1 MHCSSTCKF
10 TPKAVAAE
18 LPFGVKFT
26 RNIRVYHECERR
38 IESPSRGSPFVI
50 TSLAEAVLGHT
61 KFLIIYLRVD
71 KIFRETCFAGRKP
84 LKRPYASW
92 KNIG

>member
-1 MHCSSTCKF
+1 MYFKSTCKF
-10 TPKAVAAE
+10 TPKVVAAE

-50 TSLAEAVLGHT
+50 TSLAEAVLDHT
-61 KFLIIYLRVD
+61 NFLILYLQVD
-71 KIFRETCFAGRKP
+71 KIFRLVLQVGN
-84 LKRPYASW
+84 L
-92 KNIG
+92 